1 MMLRIPSLKMDR
13 EWSLLHANPLLPEF
27 NLPTKEERHMQNRT
41 VQLRAECRKRDDR
54 SLSPTPNEKMKKRTT
69 RSGQLTGSY
78 LLPTNGMFSLG
89 NWNWTVQFTGKILPF
104 CSLVHNGINA
114 ECLYRIPF
122 SSAPS
127 STLLQ
132 I

>member
-1 MMLRIPSLKMDR
+1 MDR

-27 NLPTKEERHMQNRT
+27 NLPTKEERHMQNRN
-41 VQLRAECRKRDDR
+41 VQLRAEYRKNDDR
-54 SLSPTPNEKMKKRTT
+54 SLSLHPEFKKMKKRTT

-78 LLPTNGMFSLG
+78 LLPTNGIFSLG

-114 ECLYRIPF
+114 EYLYRIPF
-122 SSAPS
+122 SSALS

-132 I
+132 TRV